1 MALLKIKDKSVYV
14 SANQVLDYI
23 AYKLAPDDLES
34 YGGCLRLENNNTG
47 YIHGNTKLHAFK
59 WYSDNIM
66 DWFLCGKYGQYAD
79 DIESVDIDDVDEKYL
94 CKKCLRLY
102 RK

>member
-1 MALLKIKDKSVYV
+1 MVKRKLLKSKILWQLPVV
-14 SANQVLDYI
+14 SA
-23 AYKLAPDDLES
+23 
-34 YGGCLRLENNNTG
+34 ENNNTG

-66 DWFLCGKYGQYAD
+66 DWSLCGKYGQYVD

>member
-1 MALLKIKDKSVYV
+1 MVKRKLLKSKILWQLPVV
-14 SANQVLDYI
+14 SA
-23 AYKLAPDDLES
+23 
-34 YGGCLRLENNNTG
+34 ENNNTG

-66 DWFLCGKYGQYAD
+66 DW
-79 DIESVDIDDVDEKYL
+79 SL

>member
-1 MALLKIKDKSVYV
+1 MAKRKLLKSKILWQLPVV
-14 SANQVLDYI
+14 SA
-23 AYKLAPDDLES
+23 
-34 YGGCLRLENNNTG
+34 ENNNTG
-47 YIHGNTKLHAFK
+47 YIHDNTKLHAFK

-66 DWFLCGKYGQYAD
+66 DWSLCGKYGEYAD